1 MKHSLFLTALAAALL
16 GGQEF
21 AYSSELHVKN
31 LNDGDWIYFEDEA
44 PYELVIYVDAQK
56 TLGNCAT
63 GEVGSLTLNYQ
74 GDFVFTSEYITPP
87 MDGSFNITT
96 TVDSVAAA
104 WEDAFSVDGGGSITL
119 CSATRSLGDYYDLQF
134 QFFGKGANNTVQL
147 GDSEVKFMGVVAS
160 KDALQTNEVG
170 LVWAGKDISLVG
182 KVEAPAPVPEPT
194 TGTLSLL
201 ALAGLCARRRRK

>member
-21 AYSSELHVKN
+21 AYSEELHVKDI
-31 LNDGDWIYFEDEA
+31 NDVYFEDEA

-56 TLGNCAT
+56 TLGYCAMQD
-63 GEVGSLTLNYQ
+63 VVSLTLNYQ
-74 GDFVFTSEYITPP
+74 GDFVFTSQYINLP
-87 MDGSFNITT
+87 MDGWFNITT
-96 TVDSVAAA
+96 TVDAVKTK

-119 CSATRSLGDYYDLQF
+119 CSATSSLGESYGLQF